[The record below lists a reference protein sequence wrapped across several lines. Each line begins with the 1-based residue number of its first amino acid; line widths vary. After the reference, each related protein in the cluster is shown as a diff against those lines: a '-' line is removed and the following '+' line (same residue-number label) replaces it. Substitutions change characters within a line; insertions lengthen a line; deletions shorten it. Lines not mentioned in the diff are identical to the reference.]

1 MAATT
6 AALASGGMTNCC
18 LRCGLRRFFFS
29 VRPIVLS
36 LALATM
42 FSSTTLSSSRLN
54 VHRARPF
61 GGSEQARAI
70 NLASEAPSKMRVL
83 AEAGECLRV
92 STASNPSSTSCWR
105 VRAIVA
111 RLVFKALAIWL
122 SLQASPA
129 SPASAF
135 NRMRAFVNLWA
146 GCLPLRIRLSS
157 RSRSSA
163 LSFTTYFFTAIS
175 LAATNRLRQY
185 VTEPSIRTF
194 YSLSTTGGTSLGD
207 QRPLQLGTALSTWSE
222 NVPWTNPLR
231 RPARSFGNRC
241 RPGVS
246 GRSGEAPIT
255 HPLTALPARPCGC
268 AMSRASS
275 RQGAVNDPSPPTHAR
290 RDADPESLAANT
302 ALISGTHI
310 LVRPLLR
317 QVSRSIGTRRSP
329 HLSALSGSGEAAFS
343 QFNH

>member
-1 MAATT
+1 PQV
-6 AALASGGMTNCC
+6 
-18 LRCGLRRFFFS
+18 RFEKVFFS

-175 LAATNRLRQY
+175 SAATNRLRHY
-185 VTEPSIRTF
+185 VAEPSIRPF
-194 YSLSTTGGTSLGD
+194 YSLSMTGGTSGTSAHQKRCEGSVAVD
-207 QRPLQLGTALSTWSE
+207 VPGRPSLCRVRHYQ
-222 NVPWTNPLR
+222 N
-231 RPARSFGNRC
+231 RS
-241 RPGVS
+241 
-246 GRSGEAPIT
+246 
-255 HPLTALPARPCGC
+255 
-268 AMSRASS
+268 
-275 RQGAVNDPSPPTHAR
+275 
-290 RDADPESLAANT
+290 
-302 ALISGTHI
+302 
-310 LVRPLLR
+310 
-317 QVSRSIGTRRSP
+317 VSRRVDE
-329 HLSALSGSGEAAFS
+329 LSVPRIRTAVSHHVWLMRLEARAPNSF
-343 QFNH
+343 QNDG

>member
-1 MAATT
+1 MLKADASEAGEGWSDSQIAEALDTSVDTVARTRQRLVEDGFEAAQVYKYSPASARPRIFDG
-6 AALASGGMTNCC
+6 AAE
-18 LRCGLRRFFFS
+18 
-29 VRPIVLS
+29 
-36 LALATM
+36 
-42 FSSTTLSSSRLN
+42 
-54 VHRARPF
+54 RPF

-194 YSLSTTGGTSLGD
+194 YSLSTTGGSMTVSCPSKCWRPWARTTGQPTS
-207 QRPLQLGTALSTWSE
+207 PPFAT
-222 NVPWTNPLR
+222 
-231 RPARSFGNRC
+231 
-241 RPGVS
+241 
-246 GRSGEAPIT
+246 
-255 HPLTALPARPCGC
+255 GC
-268 AMSRASS
+268 ARVGSR
-275 RQGAVNDPSPPTHAR
+275 RFR
-290 RDADPESLAANT
+290 
-302 ALISGTHI
+302 
-310 LVRPLLR
+310 
-317 QVSRSIGTRRSP
+317 
-329 HLSALSGSGEAAFS
+329 
-343 QFNH
+343 